1 MKLLVIL
8 GCFPTAAFLSPF
20 FQFVLFFGAYMPARE
35 FPDKDTSSTFLASPP
50 PHTFFLKREQAH
62 LLQPPPQSIF
72 YSLLLK
78 TRALETSVV
87 PKMMPA
93 TATLGNGSR
102 SKTTSVL
109 PHELHS
115 SFKIAFSRKIRERLF
130 WGVIF
135 LMWYHSTESFEWG

>member
-1 MKLLVIL
+1 
-8 GCFPTAAFLSPF
+8 
-20 FQFVLFFGAYMPARE
+20 
-35 FPDKDTSSTFLASPP
+35 
-50 PHTFFLKREQAH
+50 
-62 LLQPPPQSIF
+62 
-72 YSLLLK
+72 
-78 TRALETSVV
+78 
-87 PKMMPA
+87 MMPA

-135 LMWYHSTESFEWG
+135 LMWYHSTESFEWGWLQHKFMRICLHSATGAEVKLCEETTLLNFLLWTKSQTFTKSIKNHSGIPYRSVVAYHTLDWLGVYQNQHWFMVTVENNLGDLNRML